1 MNYLN
6 QAKLLLDTLP
16 DHDDNAEDF
25 LCNATA
31 AQAFALVAIAK
42 RMGEQ
47 DAQNEHIIEMDKRMS
62 RIQDV
67 QSLFIERLEKAE
79 DRDELESKPIDYLD
93 KKLFAIDADLRELID
108 KRQRILIERL
118 SGTEDRLDFID
129 RDEKQVE
136 SRVADLE
143 RRQLDVTN
151 MVDIVKDGVIVERI
165 RGERSERVEGR
176 EAEDE
181 SRFQATIDPET
192 GIDERMSTGE
202 WQQCPACSGD
212 SIEDM
217 EPLQP
222 TPLQRCDVCG
232 GGGRIRVPE
241 SEQREAQ
248 PALWEKLEEAEATI
262 LQQDKKLRYIVA
274 LLKIDDP
281 ITWDDLKAKILNTIA
296 G

>member
-6 QAKLLLDTLP
+6 QAKLLLDILP

-31 AQAFALVAIAK
+31 AQASALVAIAE
-42 RMGEQ
+42 RMDEQ
-47 DAQNEHIIEMDKRMS
+47 TGRDEHIIEVDKRMS

-79 DRDELESKPIDYLD
+79 ARPDR
-93 KKLFAIDADLRELID
+93 
-108 KRQRILIERL
+108 
-118 SGTEDRLDFID
+118 DRLDEQGNALQGLHGRI
-129 RDEKQVE
+129 QQAE
-136 SRVADLE
+136 SRLADIE
-143 RRQLDVTN
+143 RQLDT
-151 MVDIVKDGVIVERI
+151 
-165 RGERSERVEGR
+165 SLPL
-176 EAEDE
+176 A
-181 SRFQATIDPET
+181 
-192 GIDERMSTGE
+192 GE

-248 PALWEKLEEAEATI
+248 PDLWAKLEETHGVAERAAKARWQAQERAEALERQLRNIIQVVQDNRDLNGNDLADLI
-262 LQQDKKLRYIVA
+262 LD
-274 LLKIDDP
+274 
-281 ITWDDLKAKILNTIA
+281 IA
-296 G
+296 S